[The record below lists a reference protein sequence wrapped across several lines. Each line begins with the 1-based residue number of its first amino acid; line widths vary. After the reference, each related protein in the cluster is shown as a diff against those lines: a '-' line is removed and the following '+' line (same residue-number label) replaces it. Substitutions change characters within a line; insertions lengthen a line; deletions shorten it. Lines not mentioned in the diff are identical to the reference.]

1 MTARYLV
8 GRVGQAVLVLWAA
21 YTLSF
26 LLLNALPG
34 DGILIK
40 FENPELGLSADQVA
54 MIREYYRVDDPLLL
68 QYLHALSGTLRGD
81 LGYSIETATP
91 VADRIAAALP
101 ATLQLASLAFVAA
114 AALAVLVALA
124 ASYARTPWLH
134 NAISSIPSLFVS
146 VPAFWLGIVLLQV
159 FSFRLGWVP
168 IIGAEGWQELVL
180 PVATLAVPVSAP
192 LAQIILRTLDDVAT
206 RPFVHVVEA
215 KGASRWWT
223 LTRHTA
229 RNSLLPVLTISGLLV
244 AELVSGSVVTE
255 AVFGRDG
262 LGRLTT
268 LAVSAQDLP
277 VMQAIV
283 LVAALAFVTVNL
295 VVDLLYPVLDPR
307 LRTGRTRPTPRPGPT
322 ASGHHPPDAP
332 HAQRP
337 EPATVPAAAG
347 AGLEGARP

>member
-124 ASYARTPWLH
+124 ASYADRKSTRLNSSH
-134 NAISSIPSLFVS
+134 VAISY
-146 VPAFWLGIVLLQV
+146 
-159 FSFRLGWVP
+159 
-168 IIGAEGWQELVL
+168 
-180 PVATLAVPVSAP
+180 
-192 LAQIILRTLDDVAT
+192 
-206 RPFVHVVEA
+206 
-215 KGASRWWT
+215 
-223 LTRHTA
+223 
-229 RNSLLPVLTISGLLV
+229 
-244 AELVSGSVVTE
+244 
-255 AVFGRDG
+255 AVF
-262 LGRLTT
+262 
-268 LAVSAQDLP
+268 
-277 VMQAIV
+277 
-283 LVAALAFVTVNL
+283 
-295 VVDLLYPVLDPR
+295 
-307 LRTGRTRPTPRPGPT
+307 
-322 ASGHHPPDAP
+322 
-332 HAQRP
+332 
-337 EPATVPAAAG
+337 
-347 AGLEGARP
+347 